1 MRELLRNPA
10 SRGVS
15 WGTLKWILG
24 VVASVAIGYAAFLV
38 GQGAQAQ
45 EIRDH
50 DRRIV
55 SLEEWQIKSVEA
67 NHEFQMQTTK
77 SLSRIESKLEDIKRR

>member
-1 MRELLRNPA
+1 MSELLRIPA

-15 WGTLKWILG
+15 WGTVKWLLG
-24 VVASVAIGYAAFLV
+24 VAASVAIGYAAFMA